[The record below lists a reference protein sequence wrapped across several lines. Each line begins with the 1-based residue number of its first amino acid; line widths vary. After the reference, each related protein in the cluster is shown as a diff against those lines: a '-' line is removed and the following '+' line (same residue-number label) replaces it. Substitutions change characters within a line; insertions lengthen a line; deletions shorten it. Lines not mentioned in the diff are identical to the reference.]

1 MKKVSHPVE
10 PGICYRMANPL
21 QTVNNQIQ
29 AKCVELGDKAQI
41 RTNFL
46 FNR

>member
-29 AKCVELGDKAQI
+29 AKCVELGDKAGFI
-41 RTNFL
+41 AF
-46 FNR
+46 

>member
-29 AKCVELGDKAQI
+29 AKCVELGDKACDNI
-41 RTNFL
+41 NTKR
-46 FNR
+46 